1 MTIHPFPQSRRRI
14 AVIGSGISGLGA
26 AWALRDTA
34 DVQLFEKR
42 DRLGGHSCTVDID
55 YDGVTIPVDV
65 GFIVYTPR
73 CYPNLDAFF
82 DHLGVERRAT
92 KMSFGYSEEGGIE
105 WCSNLL
111 GFAAQKR
118 NMFRPTHLGMIGE
131 MVRFCLTARRD
142 LSAGRA
148 NGLRLRDYL
157 SRKRYSQAFQTRFLL
172 PMAAA
177 IWSASEEEMLD
188 QDARSFLEFYAA
200 HGLTDFTRPQWRT
213 VTGGSRNYVNRIAG
227 DLEGQ
232 IHLNACLRRVER
244 GPRGVRL
251 FFEDGGV
258 QTFDDIILACHSDE
272 ALALL
277 DDPSPEE
284 KAYLGAI
291 PFRENRV
298 VLHRDPSLAPSRGRA
313 LASWN
318 SRRAPGDELA
328 YVTYDMNQ
336 LQHIDPSRPV
346 YVTLNPTREPDP
358 GLTFAEFDFDH
369 PSVSSAAMAAK
380 RGFNRIQGV
389 NHTWFA
395 GAWLGY
401 GFHEDGLTS
410 GLRAALKLGGK
421 VPWAFAE
428 GAFSGGGE
436 PEESAD
442 EIAARYAAQ

>member
-1 MTIHPFPQSRRRI
+1 MTIHPFPKSRRRI

-42 DRLGGHSCTVDID
+42 GRLGGHSCTVDID
-55 YDGVTIPVDV
+55 YDGVTIPLDV

-73 CYPNLDAFF
+73 CYPNLEAFF

-92 KMSFGYSEEGGIE
+92 TMSFGYSEESGIE

-118 NMFRPTHLGMIGE
+118 NMIRPAHLGMIGE
-131 MVRFCLTARRD
+131 MVRFCLTARKD
-142 LSAGRA
+142 LAAGQA
-148 NGLRLRDYL
+148 DNLRLRDYL
-157 SRKRYSQAFQTRFLL
+157 ARKRYSQAFQERFLL

-177 IWSASEEEMLD
+177 IWSASENEMMD
-188 QDARSFLEFYAA
+188 QDARAFLEFYAA

-213 VTGGSRNYVNRIAG
+213 VAGGSRSYVKRIAD
-227 DLEGQ
+227 DLAGC
-232 IHLNACLRRVER
+232 IHTSAGVESIER
-244 GPRGVRL
+244 GPGGVRL
-251 FFEDGGV
+251 FFEDGAF
-258 QTFDDIILACHSDE
+258 QAFDEVILACHSDQ
-272 ALALL
+272 ALSLL
-277 DDPSPEE
+277 YDPSPEE
-284 KAYLGAI
+284 RDYLGAI
-291 PFRENRV
+291 PFRKNRV
-298 VLHRDPSLAPSRGRA
+298 VLHRDPALAPSRRRA
-313 LASWN
+313 IASWN

-336 LQHIDPSRPV
+336 LQHIDPSRPI

-358 GLTFAEFDFDH
+358 DLTFAEYEFDH

-380 RGFNRIQGV
+380 RRFNRIQGV
-389 NHTWFA
+389 NRTWFA

-410 GLRAALKLGGK
+410 GLRAALKLGGTI
-421 VPWAFAE
+421 PWDFAE

-442 EIAARYAAQ
+442 ALAARYAAQ